1 MHQRFS
7 QAFEDGLRKIAESLQ
22 KPRTEK
28 RPDKLQERLGKL
40 KARSHGVSQ
49 HYTITLET
57 DEKGKKVT
65 GIQWEKSLK
74 EGSRAT
80 HPGIYC
86 LRSNELDWDE
96 EKLWRTYTLL
106 TDLESVFRSLKHEL
120 GLRPVFHA
128 KEDRSDGHL
137 FITVL
142 AYQCVQV
149 LRKTLKDHGIKDS
162 WARLRDILSVQRRVT
177 ARFQRRDGRFTH
189 VRKATTPEPALKAIY
204 QALGVSPLPGGTKK
218 LIS

>member
-1 MHQRFS
+1 M
-7 QAFEDGLRKIAESLQ
+7 
-22 KPRTEK
+22 
-28 RPDKLQERLGKL
+28 
-40 KARSHGVSQ
+40 
-49 HYTITLET
+49 
-57 DEKGKKVT
+57 
-65 GIQWEKSLK
+65 
-74 EGSRAT
+74 
-80 HPGIYC
+80 YC

-106 TDLESVFRSLKHEL
+106 TDLESVFRSLKREL
-120 GLRPVFHA
+120 GLRPVFHT

-149 LRKTLKDHGIKDS
+149 LRKTLKEHGIKDS

-177 ARFQRRDGRFTH
+177 ASFQRRDGRFTH